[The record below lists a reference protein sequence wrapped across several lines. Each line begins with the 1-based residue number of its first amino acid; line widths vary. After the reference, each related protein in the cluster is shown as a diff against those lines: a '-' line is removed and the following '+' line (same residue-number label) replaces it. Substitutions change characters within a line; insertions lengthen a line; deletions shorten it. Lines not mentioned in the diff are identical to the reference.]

1 MTTFDIVADIGG
13 TNARFACAADGSNE
27 LQHIETLKCAAYA
40 GIEEAFRA
48 YVRKLPAGTV
58 NTLCL
63 AIAGPV
69 EQDAIRFTNNAWA
82 FSRSELA
89 RALDCRVITIN
100 DFTAQASALDVLRP
114 DELEWLGAARPRGGR
129 ARVVMG
135 PGTGLGVA
143 ALSPDGAVLPT
154 EGGHI
159 GFAPTNSHE
168 LRVLELL
175 WKQFPRVS
183 IERLLSG
190 PGLRT
195 LHEANMVLA
204 GEPAEALSASDITE
218 RAHQGDARCAQTV
231 QNFLEILATVAGD
244 YVLALGA
251 LDGVYL
257 TGGILPKLGD
267 LLDRER
273 FRARFEAKGR
283 FQAYC
288 ARAPLALMRAEHTG
302 LRGCLAALRRI
313 DAGAA
318 TAT

>member
-13 TNARFACAADGSNE
+13 TNARFAYAADGSNE

-48 YVRKLPAGTV
+48 YVAKLPPGNV
-58 NTLCL
+58 STLCL

-69 EQDAIRFTNNAWA
+69 EQDAIRLTNNAWA
-82 FSRSELA
+82 FSRAELA
-89 RALDCRVITIN
+89 RALGCRVITIN
-100 DFTAQASALDVLRP
+100 DFTAQASALDVLQP
-114 DELEWLGAARPRGGR
+114 DELNWLGSARPGGGR

-143 ALSPDGAVLPT
+143 VISPDGTVMPT
-154 EGGHI
+154 EGGHVA
-159 GFAPTNSHE
+159 FAPSNGHE

-175 WKQFPRVS
+175 WKQFERVS

-204 GEPAEALSASDITE
+204 GETAESLSAADITQ
-218 RAHQGDARCAQTV
+218 RAHQGDMRCMQTV
-231 QNFLEILATVAGD
+231 ANFLDILASVAGD
-244 YVLALGA
+244 YVLATGA

-257 TGGILPKLGD
+257 TGGILPRLGD

-283 FQAYC
+283 FHAYC

-313 DAGAA
+313 DAAG
-318 TAT
+318 

>member
-1 MTTFDIVADIGG
+1 MATFDIVADIGG
-13 TNARFACAADGSNE
+13 TNARFACAIDGSST
-27 LQHIETLKCAAYA
+27 LQHIATLQCATYA
-40 GIEEAFRA
+40 GVEEAFRT
-48 YVRKLPAGTV
+48 YVAKLPAGKV
-58 NTLCL
+58 STLCL

-69 EQDAIRFTNNAWA
+69 EQDAIRLTNNAWA
-82 FSRSELA
+82 FSRAELA
-89 RALDCRVITIN
+89 QALGCRVITIN
-100 DFTAQASALDVLRP
+100 DFTAQASALDVLQP
-114 DELEWLGAARPRGGR
+114 GELDWIGAARPHGER

-135 PGTGLGVA
+135 PGTGLGLAVI
-143 ALSPDGAVLPT
+143 SPDGTVMPT
-154 EGGHI
+154 EGGHVA
-159 GFAPTNSHE
+159 FAPSNSHE
-168 LRVLELL
+168 LRLLELL

-204 GEPAEALSASDITE
+204 GETPETLSAADITQ
-218 RAHQGDARCAQTV
+218 RAHQGDMRCMQTV
-231 QNFLEILATVAGD
+231 ANFLDILATVAGD
-244 YVLALGA
+244 YVLATGA

-257 TGGILPKLGD
+257 TGGILPRLGD

-313 DAGAA
+313 NAQAA
-318 TAT
+318 MS